1 VVAIR
6 RGAGTAGPAEVAMG
20 FAMRTRNPWISCECA
35 RCGNVVDG
43 GGVAAGARRRFFGVT
58 EERLRAKGRAP
69 STVRALGVERV
80 AGRRRRRPYGS
91 AHCRHREAP
100 DASTAKQEGT
110 GEYVDDTVI
119 TTKVKAAI
127 FNEPTLKS
135 AEINVETFKGV
146 VQLSGFVSS
155 PAAEKTAV
163 AVAGQV
169 GGVKSVK
176 NDMRLK

>member
-1 VVAIR
+1 MTNITRKLATL
-6 RGAGTAGPAEVAMG
+6 AGVLLMAT
-20 FAMRTRNPWISCECA
+20 T
-35 RCGNVVDG
+35 
-43 GGVAAGARRRFFGVT
+43 
-58 EERLRAKGRAP
+58 
-69 STVRALGVERV
+69 LG
-80 AGRRRRRPYGS
+80 
-91 AHCRHREAP
+91 C
-100 DASTAKQEGT
+100 ASTRTHEGT

-127 FNEPTLKS
+127 LHEPMLKS

-155 PAAEKTAV
+155 QAAESKAV
-163 AVAGQV
+163 EVARTV